1 MKKIF
6 FITLLLV
13 IGGLAFAAKPEV
25 NQKTVAAFEFIF
37 KEATEVIW
45 YAEETND
52 HVYFKINNIK
62 TKIRYDKEGNFISCL
77 RMYTELD
84 LPMLVQIR
92 LKENYANKKVT
103 AATELATESTT
114 EYYINVED
122 EKFIYILKADVQ
134 GSFTVYKKLRK
145 G

>member
-6 FITLLLV
+6 FITTLLV
-13 IGGLAFAAKPEV
+13 ISCFVFAAKPEV
-25 NQKTVAAFEFIF
+25 NRKTVAAFEFAF
-37 KEATEVIW
+37 KEATEVVW

-52 HVYFKINNIK
+52 YVYFKINDIK
-62 TKIRYDKEGNFISCL
+62 TKIRYDKEGKFISCL
-77 RMYTELD
+77 RTYKEQD

-92 LKENYANKKVT
+92 LKENYPTKKVT
-103 AATELATESTT
+103 AVTELATDGTT

-134 GSFTVYKKLRK
+134 GNFVVDKKLRK